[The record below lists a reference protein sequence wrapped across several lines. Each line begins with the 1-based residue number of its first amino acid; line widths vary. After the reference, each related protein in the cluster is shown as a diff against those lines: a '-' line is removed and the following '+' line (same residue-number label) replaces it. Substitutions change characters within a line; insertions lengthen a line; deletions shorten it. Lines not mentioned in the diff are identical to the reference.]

1 MKVLDAHLEN
11 GLLWINLKREVPEAM
26 KSRTIGIATK
36 TAVPLATAA

>member
-11 GLLWINLKREVPEAM
+11 GLLWITLKREVPEA
-26 KSRTIGIATK
+26 KKPRPIGIATK